1 MTFIDILS
9 TVFEFLLVGALVWG
23 IFNEHRLV
31 AFERKI
37 KAYFRRKAFKVIK
50 SNSECVIRNAEF

>member
-1 MTFIDILS
+1 MTFFDILS
-9 TVFEFLLVGALVWG
+9 TVFEFSLVAALVWG

-37 KAYFRRKAFKVIK
+37 KAAFRRKHFRVVKPV
-50 SNSECVIRNAEF
+50 RNI

>member
-1 MTFIDILS
+1 MTFFDILS
-9 TVFEFLLVGALVWG
+9 TIFEFSLVAALVWG

-37 KAYFRRKAFKVIK
+37 KAHFRRKAFKVVK
-50 SNSECVIRNAEF
+50 NSTAIHHAEF

>member
-1 MTFIDILS
+1 MTFIDFLS
-9 TVFEFLLVGALVWG
+9 TDFEFSLVAALVWG

-37 KAYFRRKAFKVIK
+37 KAAFRRKHFRVVKPV
-50 SNSECVIRNAEF
+50 RNI